1 MDGIEFLKAVRG
13 RYGDIPFI
21 LFTGKGREEVV
32 IAAINN
38 GADFYLQKGGAPDA
52 QFAELAHKI
61 RKAVERR
68 QALEALKDSE
78 QRLADIINFLPVT
91 ATFAID
97 LRPVIAWNRAIEELT
112 GVVAASMMGK
122 GDYEYALPFYGE
134 RRPILI
140 DLIFESDKEIA
151 GKYAHIVHQ
160 NGVLIADTTLP
171 LRKEIQRHSWA
182 RQARCTTGYGAIM
195 GAIESIRDLTDRK
208 LAEEAL
214 RESEEKYRL
223 VVENSHDA
231 IYIYRGD
238 NLLFANTR
246 SEELTG
252 TPVTNSWP

>member
-1 MDGIEFLKAVRG
+1 M
-13 RYGDIPFI
+13 
-21 LFTGKGREEVV
+21 
-32 IAAINN
+32 
-38 GADFYLQKGGAPDA
+38 
-52 QFAELAHKI
+52 
-61 RKAVERR
+61 
-68 QALEALKDSE
+68 
-78 QRLADIINFLPVT
+78 
-91 ATFAID
+91 
-97 LRPVIAWNRAIEELT
+97 IAWNRAIEELT

-160 NGVLIADTTLP
+160 NGFLIADTTLP
-171 LRKEIQRHSWA
+171 RPKGNPATLMGKASPLYDRH
-182 RQARCTTGYGAIM
+182 GAIM